1 LSLLMSAFAL
11 PMPPPPLAG
20 AASTAYGTLRYH
32 APIAGDVHG
41 FGGRLEPR
49 YIFAAGQLI

>member
-11 PMPPPPLAG
+11 PMPPAGLAAPP
-20 AASTAYGTLRYH
+20 STAYGTLRYH
-32 APIAGDVHG
+32 ALSGVHG

-49 YIFAAGQLI
+49 YIFAAGQLIDQ